1 MDSIRGTAFL
11 QFGELL
17 SEQGASLRDHLV
29 PHRVSLDVVG
39 DFEKKFSYKSLVQIF
54 EGSAHAINMPE
65 LGLELAAR
73 QGSSLLGPLQHLARS
88 APTVGDGL
96 VAVLRYMHLYSPSIH
111 FRLERRPGSAILYF
125 ENTLPCN
132 EDIPQIVEKSVLQ
145 GKLLISELMGAAFR
159 PRSVLLRHQPQAD
172 IAVYRRYFGCPVLF
186 GQTHNA
192 LALSPVSLQRP
203 CIQHD
208 AVLHSIVRFYL
219 EAQSSDDENLRS
231 KVERHIQMLLP
242 RSRCNL
248 QQVARNLGLNPRTLQ
263 RRLASD
269 GIDFEGHV
277 EQIRRQQAEHLL
289 RHTDLTVGQIA
300 SELGY
305 NRTASFCRA
314 HLRWFGMSPLEHRR
328 VHGKRPLHALESAN
342 D

>member
-17 SEQGASLRDHLV
+17 SEQGASLRDHLS
-29 PHRVSLDVVG
+29 PHHVSLDVVG
-39 DFEKKFSYKSLVQIF
+39 DFEKSFSYKSLVQIY

-111 FRLERRPGSAILYF
+111 YRLERRPGSAMLYF
-125 ENTLPCN
+125 DNALPCI
-132 EDIPQIVEKSVLQ
+132 EDIPQIVEKSLLQ

-159 PRSVLLRHQPQAD
+159 PRSVLFRHQPQAD
-172 IAVYRRYFGCPVLF
+172 IAVYRRYFGCQVLF
-186 GQTHNA
+186 GQDHNA
-192 LALSPVSLQRP
+192 LALSPASLQRP

-208 AVLHSIVRFYL
+208 AVLHAIVRYYL
-219 EAQSSDDENLRS
+219 EAQSSQDEDLRS
-231 KVERHIQMLLP
+231 QVAQHIQMLLP
-242 RSRCNL
+242 KCRCNL

-263 RRLASD
+263 RRLASE
-269 GIDFEGHV
+269 GLDFEGHV
-277 EQIRRQQAEHLL
+277 EQIRRQQAEQLL
-289 RHTDLTVGQIA
+289 CHTSLTVAQIA
-300 SELGY
+300 RELGY

-314 HLRWFGMSPLEHRR
+314 HLRWFGIPPLEHRR
-328 VHGKRPLHALESAN
+328 LRGEGPFRAAT
-342 D
+342 DADG

>member
-17 SEQGASLRDHLV
+17 SEQGATLREHLA
-29 PHRVSLDVVG
+29 PHHVDLDVVG
-39 DFEKKFSYKSLVQIF
+39 NFEKKFSYKSLAQIF
-54 EGSAHAINMPE
+54 EGSARAVHMPE

-111 FRLERRPGSAILYF
+111 YRLERRPGNVLLYF
-125 ENTLPCN
+125 DNSLPCP
-132 EDIPQIVEKSVLQ
+132 EAIPQIVEKSVLQ
-145 GKLLISELMGAAFR
+145 GKLLVSELMGAAFR

-172 IAVYRRYFGCPVLF
+172 IALYRRYFGCPVLF
-186 GQTHNA
+186 GQEHNA
-192 LALSPVSLQRP
+192 LALSPISLQHP

-208 AVLHSIVRFYL
+208 PVLHSIVRFYL
-219 EAQSSDDENLRS
+219 EAQSSSDDDLRS

-242 RSRCNL
+242 KCRCSL
-248 QQVARNLGLNPRTLQ
+248 QQVAHNLGLNTRTLQ
-263 RRLASD
+263 RRLAND

-289 RHTDLTVGQIA
+289 CRTTLTVGQIA
-300 SELGY
+300 RELGY

-314 HLRWFGMSPLEHRR
+314 HLRWFGMPPLEHRR
-328 VHGKRPLHALESAN
+328 LHGKHPFHAGSST
-342 D
+342 DD